1 MIMKNHKLVLVL
13 HDYCQDS
20 LKTGRNFSIS
30 KLRTALPSF
39 FIKHTLIRFG
49 KDFPKFTKLY
59 GFDHWPTFE
68 NI

>member
-39 FIKHTLIRFG
+39 FYKAYADITLWEGLSKI
-49 KDFPKFTKLY
+49 Y
-59 GFDHWPTFE
+59 
-68 NI
+68 